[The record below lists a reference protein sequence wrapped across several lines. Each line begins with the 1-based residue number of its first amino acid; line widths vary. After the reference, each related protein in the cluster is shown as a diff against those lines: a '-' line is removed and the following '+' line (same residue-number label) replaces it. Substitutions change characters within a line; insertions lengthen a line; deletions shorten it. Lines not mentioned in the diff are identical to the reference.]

1 MKKILSVL
9 AIMLAV
15 VVQASAQKVFGID
28 ITTTC
33 KRYCYQL
40 ATKKGYK
47 PYESIA
53 GEKRLKVTFAG
64 YKGTEM
70 HIRYDQANDSI
81 TGVSFYFPNRT
92 KEEKSD
98 IYNDLVRQFKQI
110 DPAGED
116 SRLDIPRINTH
127 ERLWAG
133 KAAMIFDEVS
143 GKLFVE
149 YMSKYR
155 KKGNTTKASPDI

>member
-1 MKKILSVL
+1 MKKILLVL
-9 AIMLAV
+9 AILVAV
-15 VVQASAQKVFGID
+15 VVQASAQKVFGLD

-33 KRYCYQL
+33 KKYCYQL

-47 PYESIA
+47 PYECIA
-53 GEKRLKVTFAG
+53 GEKRFKVTYAG

-70 HIRYDQANDSI
+70 HIKYDQSNDSI
-81 TGVSFYFPNRT
+81 IEVAFYFPNRT

-110 DPAGED
+110 DPTGKS
-116 SRLDIPRINTH
+116 SRLDIPAINTH
-127 ERLWAG
+127 ERLWVG
-133 KAAMIFDEVS
+133 KAAMMFDEVE

-149 YMSKYR
+149 YMSRY
-155 KKGNTTKASPDI
+155 KGKGTTKASPDI